1 MRKLIASLNITIDGF
16 CDHTAVIAN
25 EELHENANELLHNA
39 DTMIFGRV
47 TYQLME
53 RSWPPIVKNP
63 TGDKAIDEFAELID
77 HMHKI
82 VFSRILKTVSWKN
95 STLASGPIEEIVL
108 KLKQRQS
115 GGTKNILVGSPS
127 IIITLMK
134 ANLIDEYQFCLQ
146 PIILGTGLPL
156 FKNISER
163 IDLTLVK
170 AKKLA
175 SGVTILNYVPQSS

>member
-16 CDHTAVIAN
+16 CDHTAVIAD

-53 RSWPPIVKNP
+53 RGWPPIVKNP
-63 TGDKAIDEFAELID
+63 TGDKAVDEFAVLID
-77 HMHKI
+77 NMHKI
-82 VFSRILKTVSWKN
+82 VFSRSLKNASWKN

-108 KLKQRQS
+108 KLKQRQG
-115 GGTKNILVGSPS
+115 GGTKNILVGGPS
-127 IIITLMK
+127 IVLTLMK

-146 PIILGTGLPL
+146 PIILGTGLSL

-163 IDLTLVK
+163 IDLTLTK
-170 AKKLA
+170 EKKLA
-175 SGVTILNYVPQSS
+175 SGVMILNYVPRNN